1 VGIQERKLHEKE
13 LRRKAIMDAGS
24 ELFKQV
30 GFNNTSMDMVAEKAQ
45 LSKGT
50 LYLYFKSKD
59 DLYANCILEDGLKYL
74 SAFFEEV
81 EKKSKTVEETIIGYA
96 DAYYKFT
103 NEFHELFNMLMGVD
117 TAASFDLNNV
127 SEETKEKILSLQKK
141 IFTERIDFLNNA
153 TDKGVLRDGFS
164 ACYTVVQL
172 WVSIVGAL
180 HLSTKKQLSFMFE
193 KIDSKE
199 FIRDIAKIFVMA
211 YTKDDELKHKLQAE
225 ISENAVKQAPSAIDV
240 HHKILNKK
248 KEENN

>member
-1 VGIQERKLHEKE
+1 MGIQERKLHEKE
-13 LRRKAIMDAGS
+13 LRRKTIMQAGS

-74 SAFFEEV
+74 SSFFEEV
-81 EKKSKTVEETIIGYA
+81 EKGSNSVEDAIVAYA
-96 DAYYKFT
+96 DAYYNFT
-103 NEFHELFNMLMGVD
+103 NEFQELFNMLMGVD
-117 TAASFDLNNV
+117 TAADFNLSNV
-127 SEETKEKILSLQKK
+127 SEETKDKILQLQKK
-141 IFTERIDFLNNA
+141 IFVDRISFLNKAAEN
-153 TDKGVLRDGFS
+153 GVLSDEFS
-164 ACYTVVQL
+164 ACYTVIQL

-180 HLSTKKQLSFMFE
+180 HLSKKEQLSFMFE

-211 YTKDDELKHKLQAE
+211 YTKDDDLRLKLQKE
-225 ISENAVKQAPSAIDV
+225 ISENAVKQAPLSIDV
-240 HHKILNKK
+240 HQEIITKRNKRK
-248 KEENN
+248 